1 MAGKLDAV
9 VILLLLLLLLKN
21 SMTNLHG
28 KLGPTLLPKTDPYS
42 AKNRPSLKR
51 HFFSFFFFCA
61 VGKDGDCG
69 KVDLKRDKG
78 MVIILSSSGE
88 SSRLVFATES

>member
-1 MAGKLDAV
+1 
-9 VILLLLLLLLKN
+9 
-21 SMTNLHG
+21 MTNLHG
-28 KLGPTLLPKTDPYS
+28 KLGPTLLPKTDLKTDPYS
-42 AKNRPSLKR
+42 AKKSPSLKR
-51 HFFSFFFFCA
+51 HFFFFFCA

-69 KVDLKRDKG
+69 QVDLKRDKG